1 MSARPEG
8 GARAERAEA
17 TRAELLRVAREL
29 FAERGYGAVG
39 TEEIVRR
46 AQVTRGALYHHF
58 RDKRDLFRAV
68 HEGLERGLVEEI
80 TRRIAGIEDPI
91 ELLQAA
97 TRAFLDACTDPAM
110 IQIALVDAPNVLG
123 WSEWREIDAR
133 YGLGLTTMGLQL
145 AMDSGAMRRED
156 TRVLGHLVL
165 GALGEAAMLIGH
177 ADDPKAARAEVE
189 GPLLAL
195 LDGLRT
201 PP

>member
-8 GARAERAEA
+8 GVRAERAEA
-17 TRAELLRVAREL
+17 TRGELVRVAREL
-29 FAERGYGAVG
+29 FSDRGYGAVG

-46 AQVTRGALYHHF
+46 ARVTRALYHHF

-68 HEGLERGLVEEI
+68 HEELEQGLVEQI
-80 TRRIAGIEDPI
+80 TGQIAGIEDPI
-91 ELLQAA
+91 ELLEQA

-123 WSEWREIDAR
+123 WDEWREIDAK

-145 AMDSGAMRRED
+145 AMDSGALRRQD

-177 ADDPKAARAEVE
+177 SDDPEKAREEVE
-189 GPLLAL
+189 GPLLSIL
-195 LDGLRT
+195 EGLRS
-201 PP
+201 